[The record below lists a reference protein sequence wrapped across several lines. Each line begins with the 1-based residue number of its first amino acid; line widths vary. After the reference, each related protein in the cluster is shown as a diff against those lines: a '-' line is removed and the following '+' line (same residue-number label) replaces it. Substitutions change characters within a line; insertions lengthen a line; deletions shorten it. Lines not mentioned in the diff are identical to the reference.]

1 MTMALSKKSI
11 QQAQQ
16 VKEHLIKS
24 NARSITTRMVLDRI
38 IELVK
43 FPYLKDFPS
52 KYSKGPVYTSQ
63 QYDPIR
69 KHLIES
75 GFLSASF
82 DGYRYT
88 YIINR

>member
-1 MTMALSKKSI
+1 MALSKKSI

-16 VKEHLIKS
+16 VKKNLIKS
-24 NARSITTRMVLDRI
+24 GAHSITTRAALDRI

-43 FPYLKDFPS
+43 FPHLKCF
-52 KYSKGPVYTSQ
+52 YSKGPVYTSR

-69 KHLIES
+69 KHLIAS
-75 GFLSASF
+75 GFLTASF